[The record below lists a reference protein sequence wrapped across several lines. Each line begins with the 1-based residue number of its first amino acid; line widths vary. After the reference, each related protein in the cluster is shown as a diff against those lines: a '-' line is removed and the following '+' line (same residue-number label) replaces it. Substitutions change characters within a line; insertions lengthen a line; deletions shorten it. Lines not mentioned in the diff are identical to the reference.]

1 MSMSTIRAGNI
12 CQGEGP
18 RLNTR
23 SDVRNL
29 QKVLSH
35 LQEDKMGKEGMK
47 EEREGIQKKYR

>member
-1 MSMSTIRAGNI
+1 MSMSTTTAGNI

-23 SDVRNL
+23 SEVRNV

-35 LQEDKMGKEGMK
+35 LQEEEMGKEGMK
-47 EEREGIQKKYR
+47 EEKERGNTEEI